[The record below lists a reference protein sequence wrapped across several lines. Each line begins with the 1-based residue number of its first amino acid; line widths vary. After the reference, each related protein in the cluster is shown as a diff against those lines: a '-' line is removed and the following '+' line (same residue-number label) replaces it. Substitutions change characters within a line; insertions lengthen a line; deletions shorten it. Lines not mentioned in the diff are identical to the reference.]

1 MPRSKWKVSHIDP
14 QMFSMAAQLHRT
26 VDNIHRLDPDKLT
39 PAPES
44 PEEKRRTRPLRL
56 TTTAR
61 SSTITPSLCGLTI
74 QVHNG
79 RKYQAVKMS
88 SKIVDKKLGEFVL
101 TRKVMKH
108 KDVKKKSVVKK
119 K

>member
-14 QMFSMAAQLHRT
+14 QMFSMTAQLHRT
-26 VDNIHRLDPDKLT
+26 VDNIHRLDPDKLA

-44 PEEKRRTRPLRL
+44 IEEKKRTRPIRL
-56 TTTAR
+56 FTAAR
-61 SSTITPSLCGLTI
+61 NSTITPSLCGLTI
-74 QVHNG
+74 QIHNG
-79 RKYQAVKMS
+79 RKFQSVKMS
-88 SKIVDKKLGEFVL
+88 SKIVDKKFGEFVL
-101 TRKVMKH
+101 TRKIMKH